1 LKIAISKEIRVGFV
15 FVVATAVLI
24 WGVMYL
30 KGLEFFTNKRVVYAT
45 YTRVNGLVVSNPV
58 VISGLKVGQVKAL
71 YFSTRDRGKIVAE
84 LYLVNDYPIPKNS
97 TAVITSSDLLGSK
110 EVAIVLGDS
119 KEMIK
124 EGDTLNASTE
134 ATLGEELNQQ
144 IVPLKKKT
152 EKLISSIDTLVGT
165 LQQVLNEKTVNNLA
179 QSIQHVKDALQNL
192 AHLTY
197 NIDTLVGGE
206 KARLSQII
214 INVESISNN
223 LKQNNDKINHIF
235 TNFSNISDS
244 LAKMNIPTTFGQ
256 VNTAIRDLSQV
267 IDKVNK
273 GNGSL
278 GSLINNNNLYQELT
292 KAAKDLNLLL
302 EDIKANPKRY
312 LKVSVF

>member
-1 LKIAISKEIRVGFV
+1 MKISISKEIRVGIV
-15 FVVATAVLI
+15 FVIATAVLI

-30 KGLEFFTNKRVVYAT
+30 KGLEFFTHKRVVYAV
-45 YTRVNGLVVSNPV
+45 YMRVNGLVKSNPV
-58 VISGLKVGQVKAL
+58 VISGLKVGQVKDL
-71 YFSTRDRGKIVAE
+71 YFSRRDRGKIIAE
-84 LYLVNDYPIPKNS
+84 LYLINDYPIPKNS

-110 EVAIVLGDS
+110 QVAIVIGDS
-119 KEMIK
+119 QEMIN
-124 EGDTLNASTE
+124 EGDTLKATIE

-144 IVPLKKKT
+144 IIPLKKKT
-152 EKLISSIDTLVGT
+152 EKLIGSIDTLAGT
-165 LQQVLNEKTVNNLA
+165 LQQVLNESTRNNLA
-179 QSIQHVKDALQNL
+179 KSIENIKDALQNL
-192 AHLTY
+192 SHLTY

-206 KARLSQII
+206 KVRLSKII
-214 INVESISNN
+214 KNVESISNN

-244 LAKMNIPTTFGQ
+244 IAKLNIPSTLVQ
-256 VNTAIRDLSQV
+256 VNNAIRNLSQV

-278 GSLINNNNLYQELT
+278 GLLINNNDLYQELT

-302 EDIKANPKRY
+302 EDIKANPKKY